1 MRFLQQELYVVDT
14 GHLFTIDD
22 CLSSFTID
30 EEEKKN
36 KTRELYEME
45 KMILLENV
53 ETLLNNHFGN
63 NEQNITRQMKKN
75 NYNRNR
81 NY

>member
-1 MRFLQQELYVVDT
+1 ML
-14 GHLFTIDD
+14 TIED

-30 EEEKKN
+30 EQEKKN

-45 KMILLENV
+45 KTILLENV

-63 NEQNITRQMKKN
+63 NEQNITRQKKKN